1 MANIDAAFGLRPYE
15 RSGSNYNNQGVNA
28 YPINFDGSS
37 SGTTSLIWTGTPVI
51 PLASGLIDVVG
62 NANGGTVPLLGV
74 FMGCKYIAT
83 DGTPTWAP
91 YWPGYAAIKPST
103 EAIAYVAD
111 NPHALFVINADGA
124 LPDSALFAN
133 ANFATAITGTN
144 TSGYSLGELATATIA
159 APGAALNCKIVGFD
173 DEASVAEGAVDKTV
187 AGRLAIVKL
196 NVHFMDSTSGI

>member
-28 YPINFDGSS
+28 YPINFEGSS

-51 PLASGLIDVVG
+51 PLASGLIDVPG
-62 NANGGTVPLLGV
+62 AAAGGTVPLLGV

-159 APGAALNCKIVGFD
+159 SGSATLNMKIVGFD
-173 DEASVAEGAVDKTV
+173 DEASVAEGAVDKTA

-196 NVHFMDSTSGI
+196 NVHYMDSTSGI